1 MKKIKF
7 LSIAAMVAF
16 MALGLSSCEKEDFRT
31 NLTVNVDAAP
41 AVVYIQPTVI
51 AFVNG
56 VAKDVTAEAEF
67 NEYIIPEANEEGKI
81 TAQSIDIIAYYTATD
96 DKFGLTTELQGKIT
110 INVPELSRGM
120 SRTFTPTIVLS
131 AQTSSTNLNE
141 VPGTTEDYTI
151 TPKTISVKNYNKF
164 YYTDVNIEYQVKKG
178 TEVTNIDWKSDYDSE
193 IERAINEFNT
203 VKTETIKKSDIKVLG
218 ESQTIITVDYS
229 ATKTSYSISKKVS
242 LEQYSKSSN
251 EAEIE
256 VVTFDVITYESTTT
270 EVEVNIHL
278 QGKAHGHGHIGESH
292 GHDNSANAGGG
303 IVIGD

>member
-51 AFVNG
+51 AFVIG

-178 TEVTNIDWKSDYDSE
+178 TEVTIY
-193 IERAINEFNT
+193 
-203 VKTETIKKSDIKVLG
+203 
-218 ESQTIITVDYS
+218 Y
-229 ATKTSYSISKKVS
+229 
-242 LEQYSKSSN
+242 
-251 EAEIE
+251 
-256 VVTFDVITYESTTT
+256 
-270 EVEVNIHL
+270 
-278 QGKAHGHGHIGESH
+278 
-292 GHDNSANAGGG
+292 
-303 IVIGD
+303 